1 MAQICTN
8 CGNRQHDEGA
18 TQCLVCGQR
27 LAATYDSL
35 TTLAGTGGHDNPR
48 FNASASLDSR
58 SYVVL
63 TNRGQSVNIDVYED
77 ITIGSS
83 PDCELRLN
91 DPNVR
96 PNHARLYVEDGSV
109 FIQAWLQCL
118 VFVNGRVLGNLPVM
132 VGTADQVKI
141 GETMIKIVPN
151 DRVQTSVSNYSP
163 RQAERSVV
171 VNPEPNSIHISAS
184 DISGTIRHIDGPHM
198 ENPEPTVGTRMGD
211 IAKIGLALWKPVLAL
226 VIKPTPQVPVRYI
239 RVESDDG
246 EVHAVIMRGH
256 IHSGMIN
263 LGDRV
268 DFWGTWRGRTLNMTR
283 AYNHTLGTAVVIRR
297 T

>member
-1 MAQICTN
+1 MAQTCTN
-8 CGNRQHDEGA
+8 CGNRQHNEGA
-18 TQCLVCGQR
+18 MQCLVCGQK
-27 LAATYDSL
+27 LSATNDSL
-35 TTLAGTGGHDNPR
+35 TTLAGTSGHDNRR
-48 FNASASLDSR
+48 FNVSTSSDPN

-63 TNRGQSVNIDVYED
+63 TNRGQSVNIDAYED
-77 ITIGSS
+77 ITIGSNS
-83 PDCELRLN
+83 ECELCLT

-96 PNHARLYVEDGSV
+96 PNHARLYMQDGSV

-118 VFVNGRVLGNLPVM
+118 VFVNGRVLGNLPVI

-141 GETMIKIVPN
+141 GETIIKVIPK
-151 DRVQTSVSNYSP
+151 DRVQSSVSNYSP

-171 VNPEPNSIHISAS
+171 VYPEPNKTHISAG
-184 DISGTIRHIDGPHM
+184 DVSGTIRHIDGPHM
-198 ENPEPTVGTRMGD
+198 EDPEPTVGTRMGD
-211 IAKIGLALWKPVLAL
+211 IAKIGLALWQPILAL
-226 VIKPTPQVPVRYI
+226 VIRPKPQVPVRYI
-239 RVESDDG
+239 RVQSDDG
-246 EVHAVIMRGH
+246 EVQAVIMRGH
-256 IHSGMIN
+256 IHSGMVS